1 MVQGDVRI
9 AENTHSKR
17 RRRHTVWRRCNFSWG
32 AARMHLKDLVRDLA
46 DLIWQREQ
54 QTEQAVEDSVLTYV
68 HDAVTTE
75 LDYRRRMRELDRR
88 LRELAGI
95 PQAATTG

>member
-1 MVQGDVRI
+1 
-9 AENTHSKR
+9 
-17 RRRHTVWRRCNFSWG
+17 
-32 AARMHLKDLVRDLA
+32 MHLKDLVRDLA

-54 QTEQAVEDSVLTYV
+54 QTEQAVEDPVLTYV

-88 LRELAGI
+88 LRDLEGV
-95 PQAATTG
+95 PQAVATS

>member
-1 MVQGDVRI
+1 
-9 AENTHSKR
+9 
-17 RRRHTVWRRCNFSWG
+17 
-32 AARMHLKDLVRDLA
+32 MHLKDLVRDLA

-54 QTEQAVEDSVLTYV
+54 QTEQTVEDPVLTYV

-88 LRELAGI
+88 LRELEGI
-95 PQAATTG
+95 PQAATSG

>member
-1 MVQGDVRI
+1 
-9 AENTHSKR
+9 
-17 RRRHTVWRRCNFSWG
+17 
-32 AARMHLKDLVRDLA
+32 MHLKDLVRDLA

-88 LRELAGI
+88 LRDLEGI

>member
-1 MVQGDVRI
+1 
-9 AENTHSKR
+9 
-17 RRRHTVWRRCNFSWG
+17 
-32 AARMHLKDLVRDLA
+32 MHLKDLVRDLA

-54 QTEQAVEDSVLTYV
+54 QTEQAVEDPVLTYV

-88 LRELAGI
+88 LRDLEGV
-95 PQAATTG
+95 PQAVATG